1 LLKSYSILKF
11 VQNTWSSSA
20 VQGGNLYKINLN
32 IDPEIVIVKMYSIK
46 TIHNNSL
53 KIKIK
58 KIKKK
63 KKKKISNF
71 IKSKKI
77 TPKKKKFHK
86 KKKKK

>member
-1 LLKSYSILKF
+1 MLKSYSILKF

-63 KKKKISNF
+63 KKKLSIF
-71 IKSKKI
+71 IDRLELPSKEKQLHEI
-77 TPKKKKFHK
+77 
-86 KKKKK
+86 

>member
-63 KKKKISNF
+63 KKKKLSIF
-71 IKSKKI
+71 IDRLELP
-77 TPKKKKFHK
+77 PKEKQLHEI
-86 KKKKK
+86 

>member
-63 KKKKISNF
+63 KKKKKKLSIF
-71 IKSKKI
+71 IDRLELPSKEKQLHEI
-77 TPKKKKFHK
+77 
-86 KKKKK
+86 